1 MRAANGVASLRTAL
15 MRLRLGGGK
24 WGPAMLVDPETR
36 LLAAMQRN
44 KPVLA
49 GHRRHE
55 RLAEAKDERTPEPGY
70 VRTLRN
76 VPAVQ
81 KPRLAPVSAAERR
94 EMARLYDE
102 LGRDTEPEICRRIAE
117 RLDSGRS
124 SLCVATIL
132 SNDGVR
138 GKLPKTRTVR
148 KRGAR

>member
-1 MRAANGVASLRTAL
+1 MRRTHGLACWDGDEAAYAEAL
-15 MRLRLGGGK
+15 ANTGRHI
-24 WGPAMLVDPETR
+24 
-36 LLAAMQRN
+36 
-44 KPVLA
+44 LA

-76 VPAVQ
+76 VPASQ
-81 KPRLAPVSAAERR
+81 KPQLAPVSAAERR

-102 LGRDTEPEICRRIAE
+102 LGRDKEPEICRRIAE

-138 GKLPKTRTVR
+138 GKLPKARTVR
-148 KRGAR
+148 KRGPR